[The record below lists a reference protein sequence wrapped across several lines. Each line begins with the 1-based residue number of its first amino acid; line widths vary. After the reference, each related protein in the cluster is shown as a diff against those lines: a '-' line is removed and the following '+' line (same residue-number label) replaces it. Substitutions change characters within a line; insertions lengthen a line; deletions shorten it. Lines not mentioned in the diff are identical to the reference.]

1 MPEAVVQF
9 PVGKEGKRKKGEG
22 GKGRGREKGGSEGKG
37 KKRKKGKRER
47 RGRGREKKKSLK
59 RNTGYL
65 SGIPKPKKV
74 MVYLTEKIYV
84 LDKLCSDTSYSAAG
98 CEFNGKRLTT

>member
-47 RGRGREKKKSLK
+47 RGRGREKKKVSSVILDICLAFLNLK
-59 RNTGYL
+59 RL
-65 SGIPKPKKV
+65 W
-74 MVYLTEKIYV
+74 
-84 LDKLCSDTSYSAAG
+84 CTSQRKYM
-98 CEFNGKRLTT
+98 C